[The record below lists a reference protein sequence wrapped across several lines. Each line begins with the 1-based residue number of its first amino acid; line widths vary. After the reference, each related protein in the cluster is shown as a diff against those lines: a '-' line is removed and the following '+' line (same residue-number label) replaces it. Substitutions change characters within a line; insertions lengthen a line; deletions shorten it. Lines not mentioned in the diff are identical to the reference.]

1 MAARDRELSISLSPT
16 RCRSATD
23 TASER
28 TIGEMD
34 GWKEGGRTIGEMDG
48 WKEGGRVLNHT
59 SSLCYKD
66 VFRIGAVS
74 LFQRFTRYTMYASSN
89 LQLL

>member
-23 TASER
+23 TAS
-28 TIGEMD
+28 
-34 GWKEGGRTIGEMDG
+34 GRTIGEMDG
-48 WKEGGRVLNHT
+48 WKEGESFESHIW
-59 SSLCYKD
+59 SLL

-74 LFQRFTRYTMYASSN
+74 SFQRFTRFN
-89 LQLL
+89 RVGG